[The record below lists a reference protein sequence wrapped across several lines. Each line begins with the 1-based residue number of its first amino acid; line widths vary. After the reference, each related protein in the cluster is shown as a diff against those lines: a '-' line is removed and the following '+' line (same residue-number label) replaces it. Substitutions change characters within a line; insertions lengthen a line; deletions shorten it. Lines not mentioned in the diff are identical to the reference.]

1 MRYLGKNGGW
11 QALAT
16 ACLKNAIKTS
26 DIGCVHDNVFSVLC
40 GLAGQDEDD
49 VIVELRYAE
58 EQKKLY
64 GDKWYRR
71 GLK

>member
-1 MRYLGKNGGW
+1 MKYLGKNGGW

-26 DIGCVHDNVFSVLC
+26 DIGCVHSNVFSVLC
-40 GLAGQDEDD
+40 GLADQDEND
-49 VIVELRYAE
+49 VVVELRYAE